1 MSMEDLLKGI
11 LGGGQAPRRGQQQA
25 APDPL
30 ADLLGGILGG
40 VAPQP
45 GGAGQSGGG
54 SLPDLLGG
62 ILGGADG
69 KVDVG
74 DIAGILGGILGGGAA
89 APQPAQRRSG
99 GLGDILGGI
108 LGAGGGNLGA
118 NSFLAPIIQ
127 ELAGRLGLSPAVA
140 NAVVGFVLTQLLPRL
155 MAGGTAAAPRP
166 TGGRTT
172 PRVQPQQGLD
182 LDHLLES
189 MGSGQQLQSS
199 YFRSTGLADELAQ
212 QTGLD
217 TGTAAESLQEVFALL
232 GSQLAAG
239 RSEPKPGDATYL
251 DHLLDTWKD

>member
-11 LGGGQAPRRGQQQA
+11 LGGGQAPSRGQQA

-30 ADLLGGILGG
+30 SDLLGGILGG
-40 VAPQP
+40 MAPQP
-45 GGAGQSGGG
+45 GGAGQAGAG

-69 KVDVG
+69 QVDVG

-108 LGAGGGNLGA
+108 LGAGGANLGA

-140 NAVVGFVLTQLLPRL
+140 NAVVAFVMTTILPRL
-155 MAGGTAAAPRP
+155 FGARGAASPQPASPRRTARA
-166 TGGRTT
+166 
-172 PRVQPQQGLD
+172 QPEEGLD

-189 MGSGQQLQSS
+189 MSSGRQLEPA
-199 YFRSTGLADELAQ
+199 YFQSTGMADELAQ

-217 TGTAAESLQEVFALL
+217 VNTAAESLQEVFALL
-232 GSQLAAG
+232 GGQLVAG
-239 RSEPKPGDATYL
+239 RTQPSPARSTDL
-251 DHLLDTWKD
+251 DHLLDEWED

>member
-1 MSMEDLLKGI
+1 MEDLVKGI
-11 LGGGQAPRRGQQQA
+11 LGGGQAPSRGQKA

-40 VAPQP
+40 VTPQP
-45 GGAGQSGGG
+45 GGAGQAGGG
-54 SLPDLLGG
+54 GLPDLLGG

-69 KVDVG
+69 KVDAG
-74 DIAGILGGILGGGAA
+74 DIAGILGGILGGGGTA

-127 ELAGRLGLSPAVA
+127 ELAGKLGLPPAAA

-166 TGGRTT
+166 TGGRTS
-172 PRVQPQQGLD
+172 PGVQPQQGLD

-189 MGSGQQLQSS
+189 MGSGQQLGSS

-217 TGTAAESLQEVFALL
+217 AGTAAESLEEVFSLL

-251 DHLLDTWKD
+251 DPLLDTWED